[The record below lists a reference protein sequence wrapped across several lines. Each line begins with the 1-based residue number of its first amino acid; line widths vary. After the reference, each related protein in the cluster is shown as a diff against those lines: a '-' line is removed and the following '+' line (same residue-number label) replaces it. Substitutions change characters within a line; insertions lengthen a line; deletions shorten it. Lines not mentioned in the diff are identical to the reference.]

1 MNDDDTDV
9 ERPALEGSAFK
20 DFHDWPDG
28 VIVAQIM
35 IEPEFI
41 KPVAPVAPVAVEKL
55 DSS

>member
-1 MNDDDTDV
+1 MNDDHTDI

-20 DFHDWPDG
+20 DFHDRPNG

-41 KPVAPVAPVAVEKL
+41 ETVAPVTVEQL
-55 DSS
+55 HSS